1 MLSGQSFRDNP
12 GNKVWERYPQA
23 IISIDLAKREGK
35 RETLD
40 GYHWDMVVVDEAH
53 RMSADKYGRNI
64 NKTQSYQ
71 LGEVLR
77 DHTHHFL
84 LMTATPH
91 RGKVDN
97 FRLLLS
103 LLDRDMF
110 GEASDLRR
118 ILRQKDLPIFLRRMK
133 ENLVDFDGKLLFP
146 PRKVETIRYE
156 LQGAELQLYED
167 LTEYVTKRYELVEQ
181 MTDKRARNS
190 FGLALAILQRRMA
203 SSLRSIRTSLKRR
216 QEKLEKKLKEQKESP
231 TPKDATYD
239 DTDKTDEERW
249 AEEDILLG
257 IPFDTSREIEEVERL
272 YQLALQAEQEAEQLN
287 NNQDTNVERK
297 LQELHKV
304 MHDPLDDGRTLWES
318 GEKLL
323 IFTENRD
330 TLDYLVEK
338 FKAWGFTVAKIH
350 GSMGREERAKAQ
362 DHFRD
367 PHGAQVLVATEAA
380 GEGINLQFCR
390 LMVNYDIPWNPN
402 RLEQRMGRIH
412 RYGQKYSAHIF
423 NLVAANTREGNV
435 LATLLEKVK
444 QMRHDLGK
452 ENVYD
457 VIGDLLSA
465 TELAELV
472 QKAVREQ
479 QSLDEIQKAVS
490 ETIGRNEKRYQE
502 AQEWLSNALADE
514 QVMTQEV
521 LDKIQN
527 RVTRSKEQQLVP
539 EYVEHFFVESFRM
552 LCQDKGLKSN
562 INRRTT
568 GVWNINSIPQFIRQ
582 VAPKGH
588 KINHTY
594 SRVIFKRSLS
604 EEHPD
609 TTLITLKHPLFEAI
623 LSLVREQYGHMLKEG
638 TCFMA
643 GQRLQEGVFRFFEIT
658 IKDGNGAVV
667 GQKLVGVH
675 QAVDGECTQFDPL
688 MLLDVE
694 PVEEGYEAHTRE
706 PSSSPHALPKALQPI
721 ASDESL
727 AKTWCQQQIAQ
738 PYKQQI
744 QEKRD
749 REANIQE
756 EYVQRSLQAM
766 INQQKKRIS
775 EHIAKEKGKGRSDI
789 GLWTLEQRLEEH
801 ESRLEQRMDEIK
813 RARSLLATPP
823 RIIGICGLIA
833 VPDVL
838 SDDDVEEEDPKTE
851 AVAIEMA
858 KHYEREQGRTPQSV
872 EADGLGFDLRSCGKE
887 LHGEQE
893 IRYIEVKGRK
903 KTGAV
908 KLTTNE
914 WLKAARFCKAYW
926 LYVVYHC
933 ESDSPRLIVIQ
944 DPFAHFTPSESI
956 HRETHLTINQGDVE
970 KHGREE
976 TQRSSNSSK
985 PSKPSKLSKRS
996 RLSKLS
1002 KRRDT

>member
-1 MLSGQSFRDNP
+1 
-12 GNKVWERYPQA
+12 
-23 IISIDLAKREGK
+23 
-35 RETLD
+35 
-40 GYHWDMVVVDEAH
+40 
-53 RMSADKYGRNI
+53 
-64 NKTQSYQ
+64 
-71 LGEVLR
+71 
-77 DHTHHFL
+77 
-84 LMTATPH
+84 
-91 RGKVDN
+91 
-97 FRLLLS
+97 
-103 LLDRDMF
+103 
-110 GEASDLRR
+110 
-118 ILRQKDLPIFLRRMK
+118 
-133 ENLVDFDGKLLFP
+133 
-146 PRKVETIRYE
+146 
-156 LQGAELQLYED
+156 
-167 LTEYVTKRYELVEQ
+167 
-181 MTDKRARNS
+181 
-190 FGLALAILQRRMA
+190 
-203 SSLRSIRTSLKRR
+203 LKRR
-216 QEKLEKKLKEQKESP
+216 QEKLQDKLKEQKESP
-231 TPKDATYD
+231 IPEDASYD

-249 AEEDILLG
+249 KDEDIFLG
-257 IPFDTSREIEEVERL
+257 MPLSETLKGNMSKSEMIRREIKEVERL
-272 YQLALQAEQEAEQLN
+272 YQLALQAEQEEEAEQRD

-297 LQELHKV
+297 LQELYKV
-304 MHDPLDDGRTLWES
+304 MHDPLDDGRTLRES

-323 IFTENRD
+323 VFTENRD

-350 GSMGREERAKAQ
+350 GTMGREERAKAQ

-472 QKAVREQ
+472 QKAVKER

-502 AQEWLSNALADE
+502 AQEWLSKALADE
-514 QVMTQEV
+514 QVMTQEA

-527 RVTRSKEQQLVP
+527 RVTRSKERQLVP
-539 EYVEHFFVESFRM
+539 EYVEHFFVESFRT

-568 GVWNINSIPQFIRQ
+568 GVWNINNIPQFIRQ

-623 LSLVREQYGHMLKEG
+623 FSLVREQYGHILKEG
-638 TCFMA
+638 TCFVA
-643 GQRLQEGVFRFFEIT
+643 GQRLQEGVFRLFEIT
-658 IKDGNGAVV
+658 LNDGTGAVA

-675 QAVDGECTQFDPL
+675 QAPDGQCTQFDPL

-706 PSSSPHALPKALQPI
+706 PSSSTHALPKALQPI
-721 ASDESL
+721 ASDDSS

-749 REANIQE
+749 RETDIQE

-775 EHIAKEKGKGRSDI
+775 EHIAKEKKKERSGEKYDI
-789 GLWTLEQRLEEH
+789 GLRTLEQRLEEH
-801 ESRLEQRMDEIK
+801 ESRLEQRMDEIE
-813 RARSLLATPP
+813 RARSFLATPP
-823 RIIGICGLIA
+823 RVVGICALLPP
-833 VPDVL
+833 PDVF
-838 SDDDVEEEDPKTE
+838 SGEDEEEDPKTE
-851 AVAIEMA
+851 TIAVEVA
-858 KHYEREQGRTPQSV
+858 KRYEEKQGRTPHSV
-872 EADGLGFDLRSCGKE
+872 EADGLGFDLRSCGEE
-887 LHGEQE
+887 LRGEQE

-914 WLKAARFCKAYW
+914 WLKAARFGKTYW

-933 ESDSPRLIVIQ
+933 ESDSPRLVVVQ
-944 DPFAHFTPSESI
+944 DPAAHFTPSEHILKES
-956 HRETHLTINQGDVE
+956 RFTINQGDIE
-970 KHGREE
+970 KYGREE
-976 TQRSSNSSK
+976 NQRSSKSSK
-985 PSKPSKLSKRS
+985 PSKPSKLS

-1002 KRRDT
+1002 KRRNT